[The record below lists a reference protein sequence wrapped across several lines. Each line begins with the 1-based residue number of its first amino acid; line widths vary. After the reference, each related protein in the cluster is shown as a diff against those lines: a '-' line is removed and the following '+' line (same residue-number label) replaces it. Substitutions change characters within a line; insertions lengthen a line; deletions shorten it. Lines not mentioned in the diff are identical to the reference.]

1 MLWETISVVRDLPR
15 LHEIASVM
23 IRYGWGD
30 LVRVLGISGALER
43 AGRVLHWHSTSEI
56 SQLDAPVRVRRAL
69 EELGPTFVKLGQVLA
84 TRVDMFPPHWITE
97 FEKLHSQVPA
107 VPYERLHRDLVAASK
122 GDPAEVFAEFDT
134 VPLAAASIAQV
145 YRATLKDGTR
155 VVVKMRRP
163 GIEGV
168 IQADLR
174 IMEHAAKLLES
185 AVPDSRRY
193 DPVQIV
199 SQFRRSLNRE
209 LDLAKE
215 ARNIDQ
221 FARHFADEPLVKI
234 PRVYWEFTNDRV
246 NVQEEII
253 GMAGVAP
260 DKLRAQWLDPKLLA
274 ARGADAVLR
283 MVLEHGYFHADPH
296 PGNVLFLPDNRIGML
311 DFGMVGMLTNPRRNQ
326 IVDLLH
332 ALTRKD
338 AQALLLVLLDWSG
351 ESVGDEDRLAYDV
364 AELLQSYDDLQ
375 LKDVKLGGLLNDI
388 TAVMRDN
395 NLVLPA
401 DLPLLFKTLITLE
414 ELGQQLEPEFHM
426 IDHVTPYVER
436 VIQQRYTPQAL
447 LARGRK
453 SVRETLEVL
462 ADVPRDLRHLLRDM
476 RRGRVKVDLD
486 LKRLDQFGHQL
497 DRASNRLTMGILTAS
512 LGVGSSIIMT
522 VKGGPQLF
530 GLPLFGLLGFLIAFF
545 NSLWIIFSIWRSG
558 KHCCP
563 ESGGAIA

>member
-15 LHEIASVM
+15 LHEIATVM

-30 LVRVLGISGALER
+30 LVRILGISGALER
-43 AGRVLHWHSTSEI
+43 AGRVLHWQSTSEI

-84 TRVDMFPPHWITE
+84 TRVDMFPPYWIDE

-107 VPYERLHRDLVAASK
+107 VPYDRLHPYLVAAIK
-122 GDPAEVFAEFDT
+122 GEPGEVFAEFDT
-134 VPLAAASIAQV
+134 KPLAAASIAQV

-163 GIEGV
+163 GIESV

-174 IMEHAAKLLES
+174 IMEHAARLLES
-185 AVPDSRRY
+185 EVPDSRRY

-209 LDLAKE
+209 LDLVKE
-215 ARNIDQ
+215 ARNLDQ

-234 PRVYWEFTNDRV
+234 PRVYWEFTNDQV

-253 GMAGVAP
+253 GMAGVVP
-260 DKLRAQWLDPKLLA
+260 DKLRAHGLDPKLLA
-274 ARGADAVLR
+274 ARGADVVLR
-283 MVLEHGYFHADPH
+283 MGLEHGYFHADPH
-296 PGNVLFLPDNRIGML
+296 PGNVLFLPENRIGMI

-338 AQALLLVLLDWSG
+338 EQALLQVLLDWSG
-351 ESVGDEDRLAYDV
+351 ESVSDEDRLAYDV

-375 LKDVKLGGLLNDI
+375 LKDVKIGALLNDI
-388 TAVMRDN
+388 TALMRDN

-401 DLPLLFKTLITLE
+401 DLTLLFKTLITLE
-414 ELGQQLEPEFHM
+414 GLGQQLDPEFHM
-426 IDHVTPYVER
+426 IDHVTPFVER

-512 LGVGSSIIMT
+512 LVVGSSIIMT
-522 VKGGPQLF
+522 VQGGPQLF
-530 GLPLFGLLGFLIAFF
+530 GLPFFGLLGFLIAFF

-558 KHCCP
+558 KH
-563 ESGGAIA
+563 

>member
-30 LVRVLGISGALER
+30 LVRVLGISSVLER
-43 AGRVLHWHSTSEI
+43 AGRILHWQSSNEI
-56 SQLDAPVRVRRAL
+56 SQLDAPVRIRRAL
-69 EELGPTFVKLGQVLA
+69 EELGPTFVKLGQLLA
-84 TRVDMFPPHWITE
+84 TRVDLFPPHWIAE

-107 VPYERLHRDLVAASK
+107 VPLELLQADLVAAIK
-122 GDPAEVFAEFDT
+122 GEPAEVFAFFDP

-145 YRATLKDGTR
+145 HRATLKDGTA
-155 VVVKMRRP
+155 VVVKIRRP

-168 IQADLR
+168 IRADLR
-174 IMEHAAKLLES
+174 ILEHAAKLLES
-185 AVPDSRRY
+185 EVPDSRRF
-193 DPVQIV
+193 DPSQIV

-221 FARHFADEPLVKI
+221 FARDFADDPLVKI
-234 PRVYWEFTNDRV
+234 PRVYWAFTNNRV
-246 NVQEEII
+246 NVQEEIV
-253 GMAGVAP
+253 GLEGVVP
-260 DKLRAQWLDPKLLA
+260 DKLRASGLDPKLLA
-274 ARGADAVLR
+274 VRGADTVLR

-296 PGNVLFLPDNRIGML
+296 PGNVLFLPGNRIGMI
-311 DFGMVGMLTNPRRNQ
+311 DFGMVGMLTAARRNQ

-332 ALTRKD
+332 ALTCKD
-338 AQALLLVLLDWSG
+338 EQALMQVLLDWSG
-351 ESVGDEDRLAYDV
+351 ESVSDEDRLAYDV

-375 LKDVKLGGLLNDI
+375 LKDVKIGALLNDI

-401 DLPLLFKTLITLE
+401 DLTLLFKTLITLE
-414 ELGQQLEPEFHM
+414 GLGQQLDPEFHM
-426 IDHVTPYVER
+426 IDHVTPFVER
-436 VIQQRYTPQAL
+436 IIQQRYTPQAL

-453 SVRETLEVL
+453 SLRETLEVL
-462 ADVPRDLRHLLRDM
+462 ADVPRDLRNLLRDM
-476 RRGRVKVDLD
+476 RRGRVKIDLD

-512 LGVGSSIIMT
+512 LVVGSSIIMT
-522 VKGGPQLF
+522 VKGGPQLL
-530 GLPLFGLLGFLIAFF
+530 GLPFFGLLGFLIAFF

-558 KHCCP
+558 KH
-563 ESGGAIA
+563 

>member
-1 MLWETISVVRDLPR
+1 MLWETLSVVRDLPR

-30 LVRVLGISGALER
+30 LVRVLGISGVLER

-84 TRVDMFPPHWITE
+84 TRVDMFPPHWIVE

-107 VPYERLHRDLVAASK
+107 VPYEILHPDLVAAIK
-122 GDPAEVFAEFDT
+122 GEPGVVFATFDP

-174 IMEHAAKLLES
+174 IMEHAARLLES
-185 AVPDSRRY
+185 EMPDSRRY

-221 FARHFADEPLVKI
+221 FARHFSDDPLVQI
-234 PRVYWEFTNDRV
+234 PKVYWEFTNDRV
-246 NVQEEII
+246 NVQDEIV
-253 GMAGVAP
+253 GLAGVAP
-260 DKLRAQWLDPKLLA
+260 DKLRAQGLDPRLLA

-296 PGNVLFLPDNRIGML
+296 PGNVLFLPDNRIGMI
-311 DFGMVGMLTNPRRNQ
+311 DFGMVGMLTNLRRNQ

-338 AQALLLVLLDWSG
+338 EQALLQVLLDWSG
-351 ESVGDEDRLAYDV
+351 ESVRDEDRLAYDV

-375 LKDVKLGGLLNDI
+375 LKDVKMGGLLNDI

-395 NLVLPA
+395 DLVLPA
-401 DLPLLFKTLITLE
+401 DLTLLFKTLITLE
-414 ELGQQLEPEFHM
+414 GLGQQLDPEFHM
-426 IDHVTPYVER
+426 IDHVTPFVER
-436 VIQQRYTPQAL
+436 IIQQRYTPQAL
-447 LARGRK
+447 FARGRK

-476 RRGRVKVDLD
+476 RRGRIKVDLD

-512 LGVGSSIIMT
+512 LVVGSSIIMT

-530 GLPLFGLLGFLIAFF
+530 GLPFFGLMGFLIAFF

-558 KHCCP
+558 KH
-563 ESGGAIA
+563 

>member
-30 LVRVLGISGALER
+30 LVRVLGISGVLER

-56 SQLDAPVRVRRAL
+56 SQLEAPVRIRRAL
-69 EELGPTFVKLGQVLA
+69 EELGPTFVKLGQLLA
-84 TRVDMFPPHWITE
+84 TRVDMFPPHWIDE

-107 VPYERLHRDLVAASK
+107 VPYEILHPDLVAAIK
-122 GDPAEVFAEFDT
+122 GEPSDVFAEFDP

-145 YRATLKDGTR
+145 HRATLKDGTR
-155 VVVKMRRP
+155 VVVKIRRP
-163 GIEGV
+163 GIEDV
-168 IQADLR
+168 IRADLR
-174 IMEHAAKLLES
+174 IMEHAARLLES
-185 AVPDSRRY
+185 EVPDSRRY

-209 LDLAKE
+209 LDLVKE

-221 FARHFADEPLVKI
+221 FARHFADEPLVQI
-234 PRVYWEFTNDRV
+234 PKVYWEFTNDHV

-260 DKLRAQWLDPKLLA
+260 DRLRAHGLDPKLLA

-296 PGNVLFLPDNRIGML
+296 PGNVLFLADNRIGMI
-311 DFGMVGMLTNPRRNQ
+311 DFGMVGMLTDPRRNQ

-338 AQALLLVLLDWSG
+338 EQALLQVLLDWSG
-351 ESVGDEDRLAYDV
+351 ESAIDEGRLAYDV
-364 AELLQSYDDLQ
+364 AELMQSYDDLQ
-375 LKDVKLGGLLNDI
+375 LKDVKIGALLNDI

-401 DLPLLFKTLITLE
+401 DLTLLFKTLITLE
-414 ELGQQLEPEFHM
+414 GLGQQLDPEFHM
-426 IDHVTPYVER
+426 IDHVTPFVER

-447 LARGRK
+447 WARGRK
-453 SVRETLEVL
+453 SLRETLEVL
-462 ADVPRDLRHLLRDM
+462 ADVPRDLRHLLREA

-512 LGVGSSIIMT
+512 LVVGSSIIMT

-530 GLPLFGLLGFLIAFF
+530 GLPFFGLLGFLIAFF

-558 KHCCP
+558 KH
-563 ESGGAIA
+563 

>member
-15 LHEIASVM
+15 LHEIATVM

-30 LVRVLGISGALER
+30 LVRILGISGALER
-43 AGRVLHWHSTSEI
+43 AGRVLHWQSTSEI

-84 TRVDMFPPHWITE
+84 TRVDMFPPYWIDE

-107 VPYERLHRDLVAASK
+107 VPYDRLHPYLVAAIK
-122 GDPAEVFAEFDT
+122 GEPGEVFAEFDT
-134 VPLAAASIAQV
+134 KPLAAASIAQV

-163 GIEGV
+163 GIESV

-174 IMEHAAKLLES
+174 IMEHAARLLES
-185 AVPDSRRY
+185 EVPDSRRY

-209 LDLAKE
+209 LDLVKE
-215 ARNIDQ
+215 ARNLDQ

-234 PRVYWEFTNDRV
+234 PRVYWEFTNDQV

-253 GMAGVAP
+253 GMAGVVP
-260 DKLRAQWLDPKLLA
+260 DKLRAHGLDPKLLA
-274 ARGADAVLR
+274 ARGADVVLR

-296 PGNVLFLPDNRIGML
+296 PGNVLFLPENRIGMI

-338 AQALLLVLLDWSG
+338 EQALLQVLLDWSG
-351 ESVGDEDRLAYDV
+351 ESVSDEDRLAYDV

-375 LKDVKLGGLLNDI
+375 LKDVKIGALLNDI
-388 TAVMRDN
+388 TALMRDN

-401 DLPLLFKTLITLE
+401 DLTLLFKTLITLE
-414 ELGQQLEPEFHM
+414 GLGQQLDPEFHM
-426 IDHVTPYVER
+426 IDHVTPFVER

-512 LGVGSSIIMT
+512 LVVGSSIIMT
-522 VKGGPQLF
+522 VQGGPQLF
-530 GLPLFGLLGFLIAFF
+530 GLPFFGLLGFLIAFF

-558 KHCCP
+558 KH
-563 ESGGAIA
+563 

>member
-43 AGRVLHWHSTSEI
+43 AGRVLHWQSTSEI
-56 SQLDAPVRVRRAL
+56 NQLDAPVRVRRAL
-69 EELGPTFVKLGQVLA
+69 EELGPTFVKLGQVMA
-84 TRVDMFPPHWITE
+84 TRVDMFPPHWIAE

-107 VPYERLHRDLVAASK
+107 VTYESLHPMLVAAIK
-122 GDPAEVFAEFDT
+122 GEPAEVFGSFDPL
-134 VPLAAASIAQV
+134 PLAAASIAQV
-145 YRATLKDGTR
+145 HRATLKDGTP

-163 GIEGV
+163 GIETL
-168 IQADLR
+168 IRADLR
-174 IMEHAAKLLES
+174 ILEHAARLVES
-185 AVPDSRRY
+185 EVPDARRY
-193 DPVQIV
+193 DPVHIV

-221 FARHFADEPLVKI
+221 FARHFADDPLVKI
-234 PRVYWEFTNDRV
+234 PRVYWEYTNDHV
-246 NVQEEII
+246 NVQEEIV
-253 GMAGVAP
+253 GMAGVVP
-260 DKLRAQWLDPKLLA
+260 EKLVAAGLDPKLLA
-274 ARGADAVLR
+274 ARGADVVLR

-296 PGNVLFLPDNRIGML
+296 PGNVLFLSGNRIGMI
-311 DFGMVGMLTNPRRNQ
+311 DFGMVGMLTDPRRNQ

-338 AQALLLVLLDWSG
+338 EQGVLQVLLDWSDDG
-351 ESVGDEDRLAYDV
+351 VRNEDRLVYDV

-375 LKDVKLGGLLNDI
+375 LKDVKIGALLNDI
-388 TAVMRDN
+388 TALMREN

-401 DLPLLFKTLITLE
+401 DLTLLFKTLITLE
-414 ELGQQLEPEFHM
+414 GLGQQLDPEFHM
-426 IDHVTPYVER
+426 VDHMTPFVER
-436 VIQQRYTPQAL
+436 VIQRRYTPQAL

-453 SVRETLEVL
+453 SLRETLEVM
-462 ADVPRDLRHLLRDM
+462 ADLPRDFRHLLRDA

-486 LKRLDQFGHQL
+486 LKRLDHFGHQL
-497 DRASNRLTMGILTAS
+497 DSASNRITVGILTAS
-512 LGVGSSIIMT
+512 LVVGSSIIMT
-522 VKGGPQLF
+522 VEGGPQLF
-530 GLPLFGLLGFLIAFF
+530 GLPLFGLLGFLIAFV

-558 KHCCP
+558 KH
-563 ESGGAIA
+563 

>member
-30 LVRVLGISGALER
+30 LVRVLGISGVLER

-56 SQLDAPVRVRRAL
+56 SQLEAPVRIRRAL

-84 TRVDMFPPHWITE
+84 TRVDMFPPHWIDE

-107 VPYERLHRDLVAASK
+107 VPYELLHPDLGAAMK
-122 GDPAEVFAEFDT
+122 GEPGEVFAEFDP

-145 YRATLKDGTR
+145 HRATLKDGTR

-163 GIEGV
+163 GIESM

-174 IMEHAAKLLES
+174 IMDHAARLLES
-185 AVPDSRRY
+185 EVPDSRRY
-193 DPVQIV
+193 DPVQVV

-209 LDLAKE
+209 LDLVKE

-221 FARHFADEPLVKI
+221 FARHFADDPLVQI
-234 PRVYWEFTNDRV
+234 PRVYWEFSNERV

-260 DKLRAQWLDPKLLA
+260 DKLRAQGLDPKLLA

-296 PGNVLFLPDNRIGML
+296 PGNVLFLPDNRIGMI
-311 DFGMVGMLTNPRRNQ
+311 DFGMVGMLTNARRNQ

-338 AQALLLVLLDWSG
+338 EQALLQVLLDWSG
-351 ESVGDEDRLAYDV
+351 DTVGDEDRLAYDV
-364 AELLQSYDDLQ
+364 AELMQSYDDLQ
-375 LKDVKLGGLLNDI
+375 LKDVKIGGLLNDI

-395 NLVLPA
+395 NLFLPA
-401 DLPLLFKTLITLE
+401 DLTLLFKTLITLE
-414 ELGQQLEPEFHM
+414 GLGQQLDPGFHM
-426 IDHVTPYVER
+426 IDHVTPFVER

-462 ADVPRDLRHLLRDM
+462 ADLPRDLRHLLQDM

-512 LGVGSSIIMT
+512 LVVGSSIIMT

-530 GLPLFGLLGFLIAFF
+530 GLPFFGLLGFLIAFF

-558 KHCCP
+558 KH
-563 ESGGAIA
+563 

>member
-30 LVRVLGISGALER
+30 LVRVLGISGVLER

-56 SQLDAPVRVRRAL
+56 GQLDAPVRIRRAL
-69 EELGPTFVKLGQVLA
+69 EELGPTFVKLGQLLA
-84 TRVDMFPPHWITE
+84 TRVDMFPPHWIAE

-107 VPYERLHRDLVAASK
+107 VPYDLLHPGLIDALK
-122 GDPAEVFAEFDT
+122 GDPAEVFAEFDP

-145 YRATLKDGTR
+145 YRATLKDGTP

-168 IQADLR
+168 IRADLR
-174 IMEHAAKLLES
+174 ILEHAAKLLES
-185 AVPDSRRY
+185 EMPDSRRY
-193 DPVQIV
+193 DPVHIV

-221 FARHFADEPLVKI
+221 FARHFADDPLVKI

-246 NVQEEII
+246 NVQEEIVGKA
-253 GMAGVAP
+253 GMSP
-260 DKLRAQWLDPKLLA
+260 DRLRASGLDPKLLA
-274 ARGADAVLR
+274 ARGADTVLR

-296 PGNVLFLPDNRIGML
+296 PGNVLFLPDNRIGMI
-311 DFGMVGMLTNPRRNQ
+311 DFGMVGMLTRPRRHQ

-338 AQALLLVLLDWSG
+338 EQALLQVLLEWSG
-351 ESVGDEDRLAYDV
+351 ESVIDEDRLAYDV
-364 AELLQSYDDLQ
+364 TELLQSYDNLQ
-375 LKDVKLGGLLNDI
+375 LKDVKIGALLNDI
-388 TAVMRDN
+388 TAMMRDN
-395 NLVLPA
+395 NLLLPA
-401 DLPLLFKTLITLE
+401 DLILLFKTLITLE
-414 ELGQQLEPEFHM
+414 GLGQQLDPEFHM
-426 IDHVTPYVER
+426 IDHVTPFVER
-436 VIQQRYTPQAL
+436 IIQQRYTPRAL

-453 SVRETLEVL
+453 SVREALEVV
-462 ADVPRDLRHLLRDM
+462 ADLPRDLQHLLRDV
-476 RRGRVKVDLD
+476 RRGRMKIDLD

-512 LGVGSSIIMT
+512 LVVGSSIIMT
-522 VKGGPQLF
+522 VEGGPKLF
-530 GLPLFGLLGFLIAFF
+530 GLPFFGLLGFLIAFF

-558 KHCCP
+558 KH
-563 ESGGAIA
+563 

>member
-30 LVRVLGISGALER
+30 LVRLLGISGVLER
-43 AGRVLHWHSTSEI
+43 AGRVLHWHSASEI
-56 SQLDAPVRVRRAL
+56 SQLDAPVRIRRAL
-69 EELGPTFVKLGQVLA
+69 EELGPTFVKLGQLLA
-84 TRVDMFPPHWITE
+84 TRVDMFPPHWIAE

-107 VPYERLHRDLVAASK
+107 IPYEMLHADLVAAL
-122 GDPAEVFAEFDT
+122 GGEPAEVFAGFDSL
-134 VPLAAASIAQV
+134 PLAAASIAQV
-145 YRATLKDGTR
+145 HRATLKDGTP
-155 VVVKMRRP
+155 VVVKIRRP
-163 GIEGV
+163 GIEAV
-168 IQADLR
+168 IRADLR
-174 IMEHAAKLLES
+174 ILEHAARLLDSE
-185 AVPDSRRY
+185 VPDSRRY
-193 DPVQIV
+193 DPVHMV

-221 FARHFADEPLVKI
+221 FARNFADDPLVKI
-234 PRVYWEFTNDRV
+234 PRVYWKYTSDRV
-246 NVQEEII
+246 NVQDEIV

-260 DKLRAQWLDPKLLA
+260 DKLRASGLDPVLLA
-274 ARGADAVLR
+274 ARGADTVLR

-296 PGNVLFLPDNRIGML
+296 PGNVLFLPDNHIGMI

-338 AQALLLVLLDWSG
+338 EQGLLQILLDWSG
-351 ESVGDEDRLAYDV
+351 ESVLDEDRLAYDV

-375 LKDVKLGGLLNDI
+375 LKDVNIGALLNDI
-388 TAVMRDN
+388 TALMRDN
-395 NLVLPA
+395 NLMLPA
-401 DLPLLFKTLITLE
+401 DLTLLFKTLITLE
-414 ELGQQLEPEFHM
+414 GLGQQLDPEFHM
-426 IDHVTPYVER
+426 IDHVTPFVER
-436 VIQQRYTPQAL
+436 IIQRRFTPQAL

-453 SVRETLEVL
+453 SLRETLDVL
-462 ADVPRDLRHLLRDM
+462 ADLPRDLRHLLRDM

-512 LGVGSSIIMT
+512 LVVGSSIIMT
-522 VKGGPQLF
+522 VEGGPQLF
-530 GLPLFGLLGFLIAFF
+530 GLPFFGLMGFLIAFF
-545 NSLWIIFSIWRSG
+545 TSM
-558 KHCCP
+558 
-563 ESGGAIA
+563 